1 MLVTRGQSAWAFNI
15 KTIKDSIIFRLR
27 ALPHHRWK
35 LAVQALLFS
44 TISSSETTREK
55 FDSKDSIQ
63 KNTMD
68 WFYQWFVGVVDG
80 DGSFTI
86 TCSNGKW
93 SLYFKI
99 GQSTYNLRLLHYI
112 KSKLGVGSVYVDP
125 DNNMASYRLR
135 RVDHIVKYLLPIFD
149 SNPLLTSKY
158 YNYNLFKQAALILND
173 NSISNEEKNQRLVG
187 IKALFSNIP
196 AGYISPAWRGVNSKV
211 TNIADAQSVMS
222 KPWIVGFTEAE
233 GSFYLYLK
241 GPKQL
246 NHGFTITQKLDKIVL
261 ESIGFI
267 FGIKVSVKNTH
278 FSLSTGSGQILPF
291 IINYYANT
299 MKGMKALEYRIWSRS
314 FNKKIRGKGF
324 EDLSKVQQ
332 QMRNIRSIRLD
343 KNWKISHYKTS
354 RFT

>member
-27 ALPHHRWK
+27 ALPK

-211 TNIADAQSVMS
+211 TNIADAQSVIS